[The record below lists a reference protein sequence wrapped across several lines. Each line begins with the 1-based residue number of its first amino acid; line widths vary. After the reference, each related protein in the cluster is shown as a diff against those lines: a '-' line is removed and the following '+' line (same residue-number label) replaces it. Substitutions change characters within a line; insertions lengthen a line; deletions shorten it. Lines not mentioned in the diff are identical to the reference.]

1 MKALYTCILAV
12 ALPLA
17 VVPVAFG
24 QQNPAVSTHRPALL
38 RFGIGPALL
47 GTGDYI
53 CAKTYLEYAPQFGQ
67 HLRLGSRL
75 AMVGGGQSYEVAP
88 AVAVPQ
94 SYLALN
100 LEQEAYWLPF
110 GANQAV
116 EFGVGGGG
124 FVGYTQLTAF
134 THAGYNYADQRL
146 SYVPRYERGF
156 HAGYIV
162 SLNLDVAFAQSWRLG
177 GRLAVQNDTF
187 ANVLPSGQ
195 LVLSRAL

>member
-1 MKALYTCILAV
+1 MKTLYACLLATT
-12 ALPLA
+12 LPLA
-17 VVPVAFG
+17 AAPVAVG
-24 QQNPAVSTHRPALL
+24 QQRPAPGPHRAALL

-47 GTGDYI
+47 GTGDYA

-67 HLRLGSRL
+67 HLRLGSRV
-75 AMVGGGQSYEVAP
+75 AMVGGGQPYEVAP

-110 GANQAV
+110 GANQTV

-124 FVGYTQLTAF
+124 FVGYTQFTAF
-134 THAGYNYADQRL
+134 THAGYNYVDNRL
-146 SYVPRYERGF
+146 SYTPRYERGF
-156 HAGYIV
+156 HVGYIV
-162 SLNLDVAFAQSWRLG
+162 SLNLDVALAQSWRLG
-177 GRLAVQNDTF
+177 GRLALQNDTF
-187 ANVLPSGQ
+187 ANALPNAQ